1 MEGIIFVRGN
11 SPRRR
16 QGSPRGMPG
25 DETGFLAPAAAVAR
39 AKRLQWL
46 QLASIKH
53 FRDSGT
59 RKNNTENAE
68 NRYYIGR
75 YEGKICNVISGDGT
89 TR

>member
-25 DETGFLAPAAAVAR
+25 DETGFLAPAAAAAR

-59 RKNNTENAE
+59 RKNNTENVY
-68 NRYYIGR
+68 NRYCKYVMTWSGIGI
-75 YEGKICNVISGDGT
+75 G
-89 TR
+89 